1 MNLSVPLTVCTYTYS
16 LIWLHPDT
24 FEPEHLFPQPATHVL
39 STTLRSCLAP
49 QSLLLLYTHPHEN
62 QGSWTP
68 TSRGSVIT
76 EWIDCVCVCVKCER
90 RLCGFN
96 SLCLAYKFTST
107 QYCLSLVWQEEMT
120 EGACVCVLVEN
131 HGEGERN
138 IWQMGNKKRSI

>member
-76 EWIDCVCVCVKCER
+76 EWIDCVCVLNVKGDYVGLTLCVWHT
-90 RLCGFN
+90 N
-96 SLCLAYKFTST
+96 SHQHNTACL
-107 QYCLSLVWQEEMT
+107 
-120 EGACVCVLVEN
+120 
-131 HGEGERN
+131 
-138 IWQMGNKKRSI
+138 